1 MILVIF
7 MKVLKNSI
15 QIKKRKTLFVFD
27 DIIPDTLTI
36 LLWEFQNK
44 QEVHQIAFNPS
55 SNIDF
60 QDFMSIYKK
69 CTTKQYSI
77 LVTDTILA

>member
-60 QDFMSIYKK
+60 QDFMSIHKK